1 MIDNC
6 TVVAYYLY
14 ILIFHFVIY
23 HVYMVSFCLI
33 IRSNENQKE
42 CITKFLLLSG
52 CHYCRHRHRVPSRYR
67 EPSAPTYF
75 HLKIANRMIVV
86 TATFIWSRHIAIK
99 LEDFLRAI
107 GFTLPL
113 PSLPRSSF
121 DQSQHMVFRREGIMH
136 ITILSLLW
144 ITRHVQFVTSIKST
158 RDTWS

>member
-1 MIDNC
+1 
-6 TVVAYYLY
+6 
-14 ILIFHFVIY
+14 
-23 HVYMVSFCLI
+23 
-33 IRSNENQKE
+33 
-42 CITKFLLLSG
+42 
-52 CHYCRHRHRVPSRYR
+52 
-67 EPSAPTYF
+67 
-75 HLKIANRMIVV
+75 MIVV

-99 LEDFLRAI
+99 LEDFLHAI

-158 RDTWS
+158 RDT

>member
-1 MIDNC
+1 MYCSCLLSIYLNLPFCHISCIHGIFLFDN
-6 TVVAYYLY
+6 
-14 ILIFHFVIY
+14 
-23 HVYMVSFCLI
+23 
-33 IRSNENQKE
+33 SNENQKE

-99 LEDFLRAI
+99 LEDFLHAI

>member
-6 TVVAYYLY
+6 TLFIVY

-23 HVYMVSFCLI
+23 HVYMVSFFRLI
-33 IRSNENQKE
+33 IRSYENQKE

-113 PSLPRSSF
+113 PSLPRSF
-121 DQSQHMVFRREGIMH
+121 FRPIPTHGFSSRRYHAYHDTLFAMDNETCAIC
-136 ITILSLLW
+136 
-144 ITRHVQFVTSIKST
+144 HVSNLKST
-158 RDTWS
+158 RDT

>member
-1 MIDNC
+1 
-6 TVVAYYLY
+6 
-14 ILIFHFVIY
+14 
-23 HVYMVSFCLI
+23 MVSFCLI
-33 IRSNENQKE
+33 IRSNENQKK
-42 CITKFLLLSG
+42 CITKFLLLSD
-52 CHYCRHRHRVPSRYR
+52 CHYCHHRHRVSSRYR

-113 PSLPRSSF
+113 PSLPRSFF
-121 DQSQHMVFRREGIMH
+121 DQSQRMVFRREGIMH

-158 RDTWS
+158 RDT